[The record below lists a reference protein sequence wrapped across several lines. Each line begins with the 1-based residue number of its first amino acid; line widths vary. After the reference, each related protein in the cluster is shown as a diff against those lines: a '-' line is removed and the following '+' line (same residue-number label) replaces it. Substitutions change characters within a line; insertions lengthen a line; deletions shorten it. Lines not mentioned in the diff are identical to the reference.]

1 MESPPPLSQPE
12 PPVAAPPTTSLAA
25 RLMNVFAVPGDVFA
39 EVKATNVAVGNW
51 LVPTILLSL
60 VGAVAAMIIFSQ
72 PAILQQMRETQTKA
86 FDAQVKAG
94 KMTQAQ
100 ADQTME
106 AIDKFM
112 GPTMWKLAG
121 AGGALFISFAR
132 LFWWALVLWQL
143 GRWALKTE
151 FYFTKALEVAGL
163 ALMIS
168 VLGTLVTVLLQVN
181 FARMFATPSFA
192 LAINDFDVSRKS
204 HLMLGAVN
212 VFSIWQVAVLAIG
225 LSKLAGTPFLRAAWV
240 VFTYWVLQ
248 ESFLILV
255 GMGQLAL

>member
-1 MESPPPLSQPE
+1 
-12 PPVAAPPTTSLAA
+12 
-25 RLMNVFAVPGDVFA
+25 MNVFAVPGDVFA
-39 EVKATNVAVGNW
+39 EVKAANAAVANW
-51 LVPTILLSL
+51 LVPIILLSL
-60 VGAVAAMIIFSQ
+60 VGAVATMIIFSQ
-72 PAILQQMRETQTKA
+72 PAIQQQLRETQTKA
-86 FDAQVKAG
+86 FDAKVKAG

-100 ADQTME
+100 ADQAME
-106 AIDKFM
+106 FMDKFM
-112 GPTMWKLAG
+112 GPTMWKVAG
-121 AGGALFISFAR
+121 AVSAVVVGFVR

-151 FYFTKALEVAGL
+151 FYYTKALEVVGL

-181 FARMFATPSFA
+181 FSRMFATPSFA
-192 LAINDFDVSRKS
+192 LAINDFDLSRKS

-225 LSKLAGTPFLRAAWV
+225 LSKLAGTPVLRAAWV

-248 ESFLILV
+248 ESFLILA
-255 GMGQLAL
+255 GLGQFAL